1 MRGHRTGVRA
11 ATWLWPLAT
20 ATAMLAI
27 AVVLCH
33 LGYSAVIANYDGALS
48 LFNPVTVGSWL
59 GAGLLFLFALPAAGL
74 VYETLTDR

>member
-1 MRGHRTGVRA
+1 MRGHRTRVRA

-20 ATAMLAI
+20 ATVMLAI
-27 AVVLCH
+27 AVVLCR
-33 LGYSAVIANYDGALS
+33 LGYSAVIANYGALS